1 MLDRAIEHG
10 KEKRKKFYGAKAVD
24 CSCRN
29 HGSCPWCKGNRLHK
43 IKVAKVAW
51 EDEMYF
57 LDEFMPKNYTE
68 EEEAAL
74 RKIICAVAGEK

>member
-43 IKVAKVAW
+43 IKVAKMAW
-51 EDEMYF
+51 KDGMCF
-57 LDEFMPKNYTE
+57 LDEFTPRNYTE
-68 EEEAAL
+68 EEKEAL
-74 RKIICAVAGEK
+74 SKLIFAVAGE

>member
-29 HGSCPWCKGNRLHK
+29 HGSCPWCKENRLHK
-43 IKVAKVAW
+43 IKVAKMAW
-51 EDEMYF
+51 EDGVCF
-57 LDEFMPKNYTE
+57 LDEFAPRNYT
-68 EEEAAL
+68 
-74 RKIICAVAGEK
+74 VAGEK

>member
-10 KEKRKKFYGAKAVD
+10 KEKRKKFYGAKAVA

-29 HGSCPWCKGNRLHK
+29 HGSCPWCEGNRLHK

-51 EDEMYF
+51 EDELCF
-57 LDEFMPKNYTE
+57 LDEFTPRNYTDE
-68 EEEAAL
+68 EEEAL
-74 RKIICAVAGEK
+74 RKLIFAVAGEK